1 MKLAPRWHKVLHD
14 LWGNKVRTIL
24 VILSIAVGV
33 FAVGFVSSSFNI
45 ILGDMD
51 RDYQS
56 SNPHAAI
63 IYCEPFDESF
73 VESLKDIPEIAEIQG
88 SRSIAAQVKDK
99 SGKVIALAINAL
111 PDDGQQTIDK
121 IFVQD
126 SMYPSSLSRQNAYH
140 YIALERS
147 GAQVLGVQP
156 GDIIKIEIQGIKTR
170 ELLVTSIVHDPGNP
184 SYLFSNQVNAYID
197 KSTMEWLS
205 GSSELTRLFFTVR
218 ENKTDEEH
226 VKKVARTISDKIS
239 KSGRMV
245 YGSFVYRPGQHFAAD
260 ISSALGALM
269 SLLGA
274 FSVLLS
280 GFLVINTI
288 NALLAQHTQQIGI
301 MKSIGGTTSQII
313 IMYLAM
319 VMAFGFLALL
329 IAAPLAATTG
339 YMVAK
344 GIGSYLNFHVAGF
357 RIPTSALFLELA
369 VAILI
374 PLVSAIF
381 PVLKGTRI
389 SIREAISD
397 YGLSSRKTADTF
409 VDRIIEHF
417 HNLPRP
423 QIISLKNT
431 FRRKTRLF
439 LTLSTLTLAGAIFI
453 SVLNVQ
459 SSFFKEIDQAIG
471 YILSDVNIAF
481 SRPHR
486 IQKLQS
492 IAYSVP
498 GVMMVE
504 GWGAASAEMLY
515 GKGSDTSIEIT
526 IIAPP
531 AQSTLIKPVLTA
543 GRWLRPD
550 DENSIVVGNHLLK
563 VRPDIKVGDQVIL
576 KIAGKEHEWNVVG
589 IYHMAGNTLTP
600 MVYANFEYVA
610 RLQNTVDM
618 ADNIRVLTT
627 DKTARGQQLVATALK
642 ADFQSAGIQ
651 AVEVLTG
658 SEIIEQNASVI
669 NILINFLLIMAILI
683 AFVGGLGLMG
693 TMSMNV
699 LERTREIGVMRAI
712 GAVDGEVFKLVIQ
725 EGIFIG
731 ILSWVIGMFIA
742 VPITLLLDYVVGV
755 AFITTPMRFIY
766 SLNGVLIWLVLVIV
780 ISFLSSLLPARSATR
795 LTIRE
800 TLAYE

>member
-1 MKLAPRWHKVLHD
+1 MKLAPRWHKVIQD
-14 LWGNKVRTIL
+14 LWGNKIRTIL

-33 FAVGFVSSSFNI
+33 FAVGFVSTSFNI

-51 RDYQS
+51 KDYQS
-56 SNPHAAI
+56 SNPHSAI
-63 IYCEPFDESF
+63 IYCEPFNESF
-73 VESLKDIPEIAEIQG
+73 VESLNDIPEIAEMQG
-88 SRSIAAQVKDK
+88 RRSIAAQAKDPT
-99 SGKVIALAINAL
+99 GKTIALAITAL
-111 PDDGQQTIDK
+111 PESSRQTIDK
-121 IFVQD
+121 MFVLD
-126 SMYPSSLSRQNAYH
+126 SRFPISLSRQNSHH
-140 YIALERS
+140 YISLEKS

-156 GDIIKIEIQGIKTR
+156 GDTLTIEIQGEKIR
-170 ELLVTSIVHDPGNP
+170 DLLVTSIVHDPGNP
-184 SYLFSNQVNAYID
+184 SYLFSNQVAAYVD

-205 GSSELTRLFFTVR
+205 GSSDYTQLYFTVR
-218 ENKTDEEH
+218 DKKTDEEF
-226 VKKVARTISDKIS
+226 VKQVASTVSDKIS
-239 KSGRMV
+239 KSGRQV

-260 ISSALGALM
+260 ITSALGAVM

-288 NALLAQHTQQIGI
+288 NALLAQHTRQIGI
-301 MKSIGGTTSQII
+301 MKSIGGTTGQII
-313 IMYLAM
+313 SMYLVM
-319 VMAFGFLALL
+319 VMAFGFLAFL
-329 IAAPLAATTG
+329 IAAPIAAAAG
-339 YMVAK
+339 YVVAR
-344 GIGSYLNFHVAGF
+344 GIGAYLNFQVAGF
-357 RIPTSALFLELA
+357 RIPTSTLILELV

-374 PLVSAIF
+374 PLVSALF
-381 PVLKGTRI
+381 PVFKGTRI

-397 YGLSSRKTADTF
+397 YGLSSKKAAVSVIDK
-409 VDRIIEHF
+409 IINQF

-423 QIISLKNT
+423 QIISMKNT

-459 SSFFKEIDQAIG
+459 SSFMKEIDQTIG

-486 IQKLQS
+486 IQRLQS
-492 IAYSVP
+492 IARSVP
-498 GVMMVE
+498 GVIMVE
-504 GWGAASAEMLY
+504 GWGAASAELLY
-515 GKGSDTSIEIT
+515 SGSDTSTEIS
-526 IIAPP
+526 ILAPP

-550 DENSIVVGNHLLK
+550 DENSIVIGNHLIK
-563 VRPDIKVGDQVIL
+563 VRPDLKVGSQVML
-576 KIAGKEHEWNVVG
+576 KINGKEYQWNVVG

-600 MVYANFEYVA
+600 MVYANYEYIA

-618 ADNIRVLTT
+618 VDNIRVVTT
-627 DKTARGQQLVATALK
+627 DKTARGQQLVANALK
-642 ADFQSAGIQ
+642 AGYETAGIQ

-658 SEIIEQNASVI
+658 SEIIQQNAAVI
-669 NILINFLLIMAILI
+669 NILIYFLLIMAILI

-712 GAVDGEVFKLVIQ
+712 GARDVEVFKLIIQ
-725 EGIFIG
+725 EGILIG
-731 ILSWVIGMFIA
+731 MLSWTIGMIVA
-742 VPITLLLDYVVGV
+742 VPITLLLDYVVGI
-755 AFITTPMRFIY
+755 AFITTPMKFIY
-766 SLNGVLIWLVLVIV
+766 SANGILIWLVLVVV
-780 ISFLSSLLPARSATR
+780 ISYLSSLLPARNATR

-800 TLAYE
+800 ILAYE

>member
-1 MKLAPRWHKVLHD
+1 MKLAPRWRKILQD
-14 LWGNKVRTIL
+14 LWGNKIRTVL

-33 FAVGFVSSSFNI
+33 FAVGFVSGSFNI
-45 ILGDMD
+45 IMGDMD
-51 RDYQS
+51 KDYQS
-56 SNPHAAI
+56 SNPHSAI

-73 VESLKDIPEIAEIQG
+73 VESLRNIPEIADLQG
-88 SRSIAAQVKDK
+88 RRSIAAQVKDK
-99 SGKVIALAINAL
+99 SGKTIAMSITAL
-111 PDDGQQTIDK
+111 PEDGKQTIDK
-121 IFVQD
+121 IFILD
-126 SMYPSSLSRQNAYH
+126 SKYPVSLARQNSYH
-140 YIALERS
+140 YISLEQT
-147 GAQVLGVQP
+147 GAQALGVQP
-156 GDIIKIEIQGIKTR
+156 GDILNVEIQGVKTR

-184 SYLFSNQVNAYID
+184 SYLFSNQVAAYID
-197 KSTMEWLS
+197 KSTMQWLS
-205 GSSELTRLFFTVR
+205 GSNDLTQLFFTVQ

-226 VKKVARTISDKIS
+226 VKRVAGTVSDKIS
-239 KSGRMV
+239 KSGREV

-260 ISSALGALM
+260 TTSALGALM
-269 SLLGA
+269 SFLGA

-288 NALLAQHTQQIGI
+288 NALLAQHTRQIGI

-313 IMYLAM
+313 TMYLVM
-319 VMAFGFLALL
+319 VLAFGLLAFL
-329 IAAPLAATTG
+329 IAAPLAAAAG
-339 YMVAK
+339 YVVAR

-357 RIPTSALFLELA
+357 RIPTSTLLLELA

-374 PLVSAIF
+374 PLVSALF
-381 PVLKGTRI
+381 PVFKGTRI
-389 SIREAISD
+389 SVREAISD
-397 YGLSSRKTADTF
+397 YGLSGQKAAVTF
-409 VDRIIEHF
+409 FDRIVDRL

-459 SSFFKEIDQAIG
+459 ASFIKEIDQTIG

-498 GVMMVE
+498 GVVMVE
-504 GWGAASAEMLY
+504 GWGAASAEMLHS
-515 GKGSDTSIEIT
+515 KGADTSTEIT
-526 IIAPP
+526 ILAPP
-531 AQSTLIKPVLTA
+531 AQSTLIKPVLSA

-550 DENSIVVGNHLLK
+550 DENSIVVGNHLLR
-563 VRPDIKVGDQVIL
+563 VRPDINVGSQVIL
-576 KIAGKEHEWNVVG
+576 KIKGKEYKWNVVG
-589 IYHMAGNTLTP
+589 IYHMAGNALTP
-600 MVYANFEYVA
+600 IVYANFEYIA

-618 ADNIRVLTT
+618 IDNIRVVTT
-627 DKTARGQQLVATALK
+627 DKTARGQQLVANALK
-642 ADFQSAGIQ
+642 AGFETAGIQ

-658 SEIIEQNASVI
+658 SEIIQQNATAI
-669 NILINFLLIMAILI
+669 NLLIYFLLLMAVLI

-712 GAVDGEVFKLVIQ
+712 GARDVEVFNLVIQ
-725 EGIFIG
+725 EGILIGMISWTIG
-731 ILSWVIGMFIA
+731 IVIA
-742 VPITLLLDYVVGV
+742 VPITLLLDYVVGI
-755 AFITTPMRFIY
+755 AFITTPMKFIY
-766 SLNGVLIWLVLVIV
+766 SMNGIIIWLALVIV
-780 ISFLSSLLPARSATR
+780 ISYFSSLLPARNATR

-800 TLAYE
+800 ILAYE